1 MMKVTKDLTLD
12 GHPLRVIVDRAEVG
26 PWIKIRK
33 EECIW
38 ITDEAF
44 DQVLGDLEIRQG
56 HVISRCAPTT
66 PQASFEFLLYWDGRQ
81 KGIPGHGAP
90 TSRGPDQASPQ
101 GLANHCEGLLA
112 NDENH

>member
-26 PWIKIRK
+26 PWVEIRK

-66 PQASFEFLLYWDGRQ
+66 PQASFEFLLYWDGMAGKKEFQATGHLLPEVRTKPDP
-81 KGIPGHGAP
+81 KGWP
-90 TSRGPDQASPQ
+90 TIVRV
-101 GLANHCEGLLA
+101 C
-112 NDENH
+112 